1 MKTHTINGIPYSIHG
16 TDVYYYQN
24 PKDTTPRVLI
34 GSYNAEDKSV
44 TLFDDWQER
53 VKGRME
59 AYRESLRVITEQA
72 MKKAR
77 ELQGVA

>member
-16 TDVYYYQN
+16 TDVFYYQN
-24 PKDTTPRVLI
+24 PKDTTPRILI
-34 GSYNAEDKSV
+34 GSYNADDKSV
-44 TLFDDWQER
+44 TLFADWQER
-53 VKGRME
+53 VKGRLE
-59 AYRESLRVITEQA
+59 EYRNKLRIASEDA